1 MSQSLVST
9 RDEPREKSAGDCGI
23 FPASIAFCRQKTACW
38 EIPKPLHR
46 LKGGRMAR
54 RAIKIDLRLSE
65 SEAEALNRDVKKAG
79 VSREAY
85 LRSLIRKMP
94 LKEKP
99 PMDLVEV
106 LKNLNQI
113 NHNMNQIAVKANAKG
128 FVDASS
134 YWDNVRWLQETVS
147 KLMEVIYS

>member
-1 MSQSLVST
+1 
-9 RDEPREKSAGDCGI
+9 
-23 FPASIAFCRQKTACW
+23 
-38 EIPKPLHR
+38 
-46 LKGGRMAR
+46 MAR
-54 RAIKIDLRLSE
+54 RAVKIDLRLSE
-65 SEAEALNRDVKKAG
+65 REAEALNRDVKKAG

-99 PMDLVEV
+99 PMDLVEI

-113 NHNMNQIAVKANAKG
+113 NHNMNRIAVKANAKG
-128 FVDASS
+128 FVDTSS

>member
-1 MSQSLVST
+1 
-9 RDEPREKSAGDCGI
+9 
-23 FPASIAFCRQKTACW
+23 
-38 EIPKPLHR
+38 
-46 LKGGRMAR
+46 MAR

-65 SEAEALNRDVKKAG
+65 REAEALNRDVKKAG

-99 PMDLVEV
+99 PIDLIEV